1 MGGSTH
7 PRGSVTSRPSKVA
20 SSARRR
26 GEFWRVGDRRRGPLP
41 QPFNDHQKRWLV
53 ARNDLPGVF
62 AGGKPDAFHC
72 DGRDEVARVSAFRQ
86 ADRNSRWL
94 MARGL
99 VAIVLLDVFAQR
111 AIDASLVP
119 FVPLRVAA
127 KPIDQI
133 CVEPQ
138 GDLPLDRPEKY
149 PASGSAPTL
158 SAQLSPT
165 SCFASPRR
173 QACSALIS
181 ARSSAMAKC

>member
-1 MGGSTH
+1 
-7 PRGSVTSRPSKVA
+7 
-20 SSARRR
+20 
-26 GEFWRVGDRRRGPLP
+26 
-41 QPFNDHQKRWLV
+41 
-53 ARNDLPGVF
+53 
-62 AGGKPDAFHC
+62 
-72 DGRDEVARVSAFRQ
+72 
-86 ADRNSRWL
+86 

-133 CVEPQ
+133 GVEPQ
-138 GDLPLDRPEKY
+138 SDLLLDRPEKY

-181 ARSSAMAKC
+181 ARSSAMAKR